1 MNYIVDYIGTVVTKM
16 QTDAKLIAALTAAI
30 PSLDDNGYMAGMP
43 FYLYGHRVE
52 IGNRL
57 KEKDL
62 QAAYKY
68 KKYPL
73 VALRLDT
80 AEKNDR
86 GVIDYTLNIALIMQ
100 TDENWNAEER
110 YANVFKPVL
119 YPMYES
125 FLKQLKNVGLFM
137 WDSGQ
142 DRPKHTKIDRPFW
155 GIEGKEG
162 NEGNIFDDPLD
173 AIEIINLEI
182 TQNYKC

>member
-1 MNYIVDYIGTVVTKM
+1 MNYIVDDIGAVVTKM
-16 QTDAKLIAALTAAI
+16 QSDVKLIAALTAAI
-30 PSLDDNGYMAGMP
+30 PTLDENGYQAWMP
-43 FYLYGHRVE
+43 DYIYGHRVE
-52 IGNRL
+52 IANRL

-80 AEKNDR
+80 PEKNDN
-86 GVIDYTLNIALIMQ
+86 GVIDFSLNIALIMQ

-110 YANVFKPVL
+110 YIKVFKPVL

-125 FLKQLKNVGLFM
+125 FLKQLKNVGKFK
-137 WDSGQ
+137 WDAGQ

-155 GIEGKEG
+155 GVEGKEG
-162 NEGNIFDDPLD
+162 NEGNLFDDPLD
-173 AIEIINLEI
+173 AIEIINLEL
-182 TQNYKC
+182 TQDYKC